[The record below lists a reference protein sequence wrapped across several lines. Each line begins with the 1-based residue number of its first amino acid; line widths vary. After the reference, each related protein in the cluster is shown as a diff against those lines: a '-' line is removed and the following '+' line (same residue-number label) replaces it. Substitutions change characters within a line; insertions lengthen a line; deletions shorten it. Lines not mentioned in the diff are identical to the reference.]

1 MKMKK
6 LMIIAMVIGIM
17 ANSASAVITS
27 ELFDLVDPSGLGARV
42 IFTLDSASPTKL
54 TIKLINISTAL
65 PAGFDNADQLLTGVS
80 WDFGQAVGATGG
92 TVIIG
97 SGGYSINFDQ
107 ISSQLGAGADVT
119 GEWGYGN
126 SGGTGMLTNSVST
139 MIAQVTAFG
148 GTNLDGPVNLD
159 GPQGGI
165 ATDAPLVGLEGLG
178 AVADSVIITLMLDTS
193 LDNLGFLEENGV
205 IAEFGSDAAFVPEP
219 ATVALL
225 GFGALL
231 LRRKKKH

>member
-1 MKMKK
+1 MKK

>member
-178 AVADSVIITLMLDTS
+178 AVAGSVIITLMLDTS